1 MSFFK
6 NIELEINNLVKKSGF
21 DEEVT
26 LSLSN
31 RPDLGEF
38 QINDAMKLAKIH
50 HKNPIEIA
58 NMIKDE
64 LEKSD
69 YFTNINIAGSGF
81 INLSLSDKILIDFI
95 NNIKDDINK
104 NIDKED
110 KKTIFLDYGGANVAK
125 ALHVGHLRSANIGE
139 ALKRLAKTLGYK
151 TISDVHLGDFGLQAG
166 LVCLEI
172 QERYPNLLCFDN
184 NYNGEDFSLPIIEE
198 DLKDIYPSASAKSKE
213 DENFL
218 NKARQITYK
227 IQNNDIVYT
236 KLWEKISELSKIDI
250 KKTYDRLN
258 ATFDLWEG
266 ESDSFKYIPDT
277 LNLLKEKNLTYI
289 SEGALVMDVK
299 EETDTKEIPP
309 ILLEKSDGA
318 YLYAT
323 TDLAT
328 IYGRVKNYNPDEIWY
343 TTDIRQE
350 LHFNQ
355 VFRAAKKSGI
365 VSDSTKLG
373 FYGFGT
379 MNGLDGKP
387 FKTRSGG
394 VMPLDELINMIK
406 VECRKRLNE
415 NIVEEE
421 KREETS
427 EIIALSALKYADL
440 LPYRATDYIFDP
452 AKFSDLDGKTGPY
465 LLYSTIR
472 MKSLLNKAKDVG
484 IEYNDFNIINNN
496 TDKDIIL
503 KLIELPIILKRA
515 VDSKSLNE
523 VCEYIY
529 KLTSIYNKFYSEN
542 IILKEEN
549 NDLKKSWLVLSRVVY
564 NTNLLLLDIM
574 GIKVPEKM

>member
-1 MSFFK
+1 MSCFK
-6 NIELEINNLVKKSGF
+6 ELEKEINELVNKIGYQEK
-21 DEEVT
+21 VT

-38 QINDAMKLAKIH
+38 QINDAMRFAKIY
-50 HKNPIEIA
+50 HKSPMMIA
-58 NMIKDE
+58 NEIKEE
-64 LEKSD
+64 LDKSD
-69 YFTNINIAGSGF
+69 SFTNVNIAGAGF
-81 INLSLSDKILIDFI
+81 INISLSDKTLINFT
-95 NNIKDDINK
+95 NNIKDDIK
-104 NIDKED
+104 VNIDKEEP
-110 KKTIFLDYGGANVAK
+110 KKIILDYGGANVAK

-139 ALKRLAKTLGYK
+139 ALKRLANTIGYT
-151 TISDVHLGDFGLQAG
+151 TISDVHLGDSGLQAG
-166 LVCLEI
+166 LVVLEM
-172 QERYPNLLCFDN
+172 QERFPDLLCFKE
-184 NYNGEDFSLPIIEE
+184 NYNGEEFSLPITEE
-198 DLKDIYPSASAKSKE
+198 DLKEIYPTASKKSKE
-213 DENFL
+213 DEEFL

-236 KLWEKISELSKIDI
+236 TLWDKISELSKKDI

-258 ATFDLWEG
+258 AKFDLWEG

-277 LNLLKEKNLTYI
+277 LKLLKDKGLTYV
-289 SEGALVMDVK
+289 SEGATVMDVK
-299 EETDTKEIPP
+299 EETDTKEMPP

-328 IYGRVKNYNPDEIWY
+328 IYGRVKRFNPDEIWY

-350 LHFNQ
+350 LHFTQ

-365 VSDSTKLG
+365 VNDNVNLG

-394 VMPLDELINMIK
+394 VMPLDELIDLIK
-406 VECRKRLNE
+406 SECRKRLNE
-415 NIVEEE
+415 DIVKEEN
-421 KREETS
+421 REETS
-427 EIIALSALKYADL
+427 EIIALAALKYADL

-452 AKFSDLDGKTGPY
+452 EKFSDLDGKTGPY

-472 MKSLLNKAKDVG
+472 IKSLLNKAKENG
-484 IEYNDFNIINNN
+484 IDYDKFNIINNN
-496 TDKDIIL
+496 TDKDVIL
-503 KLIELPIILKRA
+503 KLLELPMVLKRA
-515 VDSKSLNE
+515 IDAKSLNE

-529 KLTSIYNKFYSEN
+529 KLISLYNKFYSEN
-542 IILKEEN
+542 KIIVEEN
-549 NDLKKSWLVLSRVVY
+549 NDLKSSWLVLSNVVY
-564 NTNLLLLDIM
+564 NTSLLLLDIM

>member
-1 MSFFK
+1 MSCFK
-6 NIELEINNLVKKSGF
+6 ELEKEINELVNKLGYQEK
-21 DEEVT
+21 VT

-38 QINDAMKLAKIH
+38 QINDAMRFAKIY
-50 HKNPIEIA
+50 HKSPMIIA
-58 NMIKDE
+58 NEIKEE
-64 LEKSD
+64 LDKSD
-69 YFTNINIAGSGF
+69 SFTNVNIAGAGF
-81 INLSLSDKILIDFI
+81 INISLSDKTLINFM
-95 NNIKDDINK
+95 NNIKDDIK
-104 NIDKED
+104 VNIDKEEP
-110 KKTIFLDYGGANVAK
+110 KKVVVDYGGANVAK

-139 ALKRLAKTLGYK
+139 ALKRLANTLGYT
-151 TISDVHLGDFGLQAG
+151 TISDVHLGDSGLQAG
-166 LVCLEI
+166 LVVLEM
-172 QERYPNLLCFDN
+172 QERFPDLLCFKDN
-184 NYNGEDFSLPIIEE
+184 YDGEEFSLPITEE
-198 DLKDIYPSASAKSKE
+198 DLKEIYPTASKKSKE
-213 DENFL
+213 DEEFL

-236 KLWEKISELSKIDI
+236 TLWDKISELSKKDI

-258 ATFDLWEG
+258 AKFDLWEG

-277 LNLLKEKNLTYI
+277 LKLLKDKGLTYV
-289 SEGALVMDVK
+289 SEGATVMDVK
-299 EETDTKEIPP
+299 EDTDTKEMPP

-328 IYGRVKNYNPDEIWY
+328 IYGRVKRFNPDEIWY

-350 LHFNQ
+350 LHFTQ

-365 VSDSTKLG
+365 VNDNVNLG

-394 VMPLDELINMIK
+394 VMPLDELIDLIK
-406 VECRKRLNE
+406 SECRKRLNE
-415 NIVEEE
+415 DIVKEEN
-421 KREETS
+421 REETS
-427 EIIALSALKYADL
+427 EIIALAALKYADL

-452 AKFSDLDGKTGPY
+452 EKFSDLDGKTGPY

-472 MKSLLNKAKDVG
+472 IKSLLNKAKENG
-484 IEYNDFNIINNN
+484 IDYDKFNIINNN
-496 TDKDIIL
+496 TDKDVIL
-503 KLIELPIILKRA
+503 KLLELTMVLKRA
-515 VDSKSLNE
+515 IDVKSLNE

-529 KLTSIYNKFYSEN
+529 KLISLYNKFYSEN
-542 IILKEEN
+542 KIIVEEN
-549 NDLKKSWLVLSRVVY
+549 NDLKSSWLVLSNVVY
-564 NTNLLLLDIM
+564 NTSLLLLDIM